1 MLIIG
6 IHLSALQST
15 DIKIDHRAIRG
26 LKHESDNSLR
36 NPKSDMGLTQIENIV
51 PGARWLRGYNAQYA
65 VADLIAGITVGL
77 TVLPQGLAYATL
89 AGLEPQYGLYSA
101 FVGGLV
107 YALLGGCREV
117 TIGPTALLALMTSR
131 HTGYGGDSGPQFA
144 ILLCFL
150 AGIVELLM
158 AVLRL
163 GALVDLISLP
173 VTVGFTSAT
182 ALIIGASQLKALLG
196 IRGGSGAG
204 FADTIQTVFQNIGS
218 ARMADTVLG
227 FTSIAVL
234 LALRKL
240 KDVKTSPEAGQGR
253 KAFGVACWLIAT
265 ARNAILVLVTSLM
278 AFYFDRQGEKPFV
291 LTGTVRSGIPGFS
304 IPPFSTQIP
313 GANNTTIELSFADMT
328 TELGV
333 NVILVPV
340 IAVLGNV
347 AISKAFGGS
356 GINPTKEL
364 IALSLSNICGSF
376 FSSIPVTGSFSRSA
390 VNHASGVKTPIG
402 GIYTGALV
410 LLALGLLT
418 PYFQFIPKAA
428 LSAVIISAVIF
439 MIEYEVI
446 RPLWR
451 CNKREL
457 VPGAITFVLSLIV
470 GVELGL
476 LAGVLADLSFVVY
489 RTARPI
495 LGVEVA
501 STSSNIQ
508 YIIIRPRHSLL
519 YFPAVE
525 WVRNGISKAI
535 KKHGSIPVVLDC
547 RIVHEFDYTAAIGLG
562 ALNEELDA
570 KKIPL
575 LVLGPS
581 EGIRIMLRETLKS
594 TILEVNTEQDLE
606 AALQD
611 LKCEISK
618 RELRE
623 VVTPLLSPTT
633 DSQPTTRATVDE

>member
-1 MLIIG
+1 M
-6 IHLSALQST
+6 
-15 DIKIDHRAIRG
+15 R
-26 LKHESDNSLR
+26 E
-36 NPKSDMGLTQIENIV
+36 MGLTQVEKII
-51 PGARWLRGYNAQYA
+51 PGARWLRGYNAQFA

-101 FVGGLV
+101 FVGGLI
-107 YALLGGCREV
+107 YALMGGCREV

-131 HTGYGGDSGPQFA
+131 HTGHGGISGPQFA

-150 AGIVELLM
+150 SGIVELLM

-196 IRGGSGAG
+196 IRGGSGSG
-204 FADTIQTVFQNIGS
+204 FAETIQTVIMKFGE
-218 ARMADTVLG
+218 ARIPDSVLG
-227 FTSIAVL
+227 FVSIAVL

-240 KDVKTSPEAGQGR
+240 KDVKTPADAGQGR
-253 KAFGVACWLIAT
+253 KILGVAFWLIAT
-265 ARNAILVLVTSLM
+265 ARNALLVLITSLI
-278 AFYFDRQGEKPFV
+278 AFYFDRQGERPFI
-291 LTGTVRSGIPGFS
+291 LTGTVKSGIPAFAL
-304 IPPFSTQIP
+304 PPFSTEIP
-313 GANNTTIELSFADMT
+313 GPNNTT
-328 TELGV
+328 TEVNFQGMVSEMGV
-333 NVILVPV
+333 NIALVPV

-364 IALSLSNICGSF
+364 IALSLSNVFGSF

-418 PYFQFIPKAA
+418 PYFQYIPKAA

-457 VPGAITFVLSLIV
+457 IPGAVTFVLSLIV

-476 LAGVLADLSFVVY
+476 LAGVLADLAFVVY
-489 RTARPI
+489 RTARPV
-495 LGVEVA
+495 LSVDVESTA
-501 STSSNIQ
+501 SDVQ

-525 WVRNGISKAI
+525 WVRSAISKAI
-535 KKHGSIPVVLDC
+535 KNHGNIPVVLDC
-547 RIVHEFDYTAAIGLG
+547 RIVHEFDYTAATGLG
-562 ALNEELDA
+562 GLRKELDT

-575 LVLGPS
+575 VVLGPS
-581 EGIRIMLRETLKS
+581 SDVRKMLKETLKG
-594 TILEVNTEQDLE
+594 TLLE
-606 AALQD
+606 ANNEQELEAVLLD
-611 LKCEISK
+611 LTSESRKA
-618 RELRE
+618 ELRE
-623 VVTPLLSPTT
+623 VISPLLPSSTSNQI
-633 DSQPTTRATVDE
+633 DQPVALLAEVEE

>member
-1 MLIIG
+1 M
-6 IHLSALQST
+6 
-15 DIKIDHRAIRG
+15 R
-26 LKHESDNSLR
+26 
-36 NPKSDMGLTQIENIV
+36 DMGLTQVEKII
-51 PGARWLRGYNAQYA
+51 PGVRWLRGYNAQFA

-101 FVGGLV
+101 FIGGLV
-107 YALLGGCREV
+107 YALMGGCREV

-150 AGIVELLM
+150 AGLVELLM

-196 IRGGSGAG
+196 IRGGSGSG
-204 FADTIQTVFQNIGS
+204 FAETIKTVIQNIGS
-218 ARMADTVLG
+218 ARVADSILG
-227 FTSIAVL
+227 LTAIAVL

-240 KDVKTSPEAGQGR
+240 KDIKTPAQAGQGR
-253 KAFGVACWLIAT
+253 KALGMALWLIAT
-265 ARNAILVLVTSLM
+265 ARNALLVLVTSLL
-278 AFYFDRQGEKPFV
+278 AFYFDRQGERPFI
-291 LTGTVRSGIPGFS
+291 LTGTVRSGIPAFNL
-304 IPPFSTQIP
+304 PPFSTQISGP
-313 GANNTTIELSFADMT
+313 NNTSTELGFIEMT
-328 TELGV
+328 SELGV
-333 NVILVPV
+333 NVVLVPV

-364 IALSLSNICGSF
+364 VALSLSNIFGSF

-402 GIYTGALV
+402 GIYTTALV

-457 VPGAITFVLSLIV
+457 IPGAITFVLSLII

-476 LAGVLADLSFVVY
+476 LAGVLADLAFVVY

-495 LGVEVA
+495 LSVEVA
-501 STSSNIQ
+501 STPLDVQ

-535 KKHGSIPVVLDC
+535 KKHGNIPVVLDC
-547 RIVHEFDYTAAIGLG
+547 RIVHEFDYTAATGLG
-562 ALNEELDA
+562 ALHKELDA

-581 EGIRIMLRETLKS
+581 DEVRIMLRETLKS
-594 TILEVNTEQDLE
+594 TMLEASTEQELE
-606 AALQD
+606 SVLQG
-611 LKCEISK
+611 LNCESK
-618 RELRE
+618 KYELGE
-623 VVTPLLSPTT
+623 VVTPLLSQTTT
-633 DSQPTTRATVDE
+633 DQAIVRAVVDE

>member
-1 MLIIG
+1 
-6 IHLSALQST
+6 
-15 DIKIDHRAIRG
+15 
-26 LKHESDNSLR
+26 
-36 NPKSDMGLTQIENIV
+36 MGLTQVEKVI

-131 HTGYGGDSGPQFA
+131 HTGYGGNSGPQFA

-150 AGIVELLM
+150 AGVVELLM

-204 FADTIQTVFQNIGS
+204 FTETITTVVKNIEN
-218 ARMADTVLG
+218 ARIPDTVLG
-227 FTSIAVL
+227 LTSIGIL

-240 KDVKTSPEAGQGR
+240 KDVKTAPQASRGR
-253 KAFGVACWLIAT
+253 KALGMALWLIAT
-265 ARNAILVLVTSLM
+265 ARNALLVLVTSLI
-278 AFYFDRQGEKPFV
+278 AFYFDRNGSRPFI
-291 LTGTVRSGIPGFS
+291 LTGTVRSGIPGFHL
-304 IPPFSTQIP
+304 PPFSTQIP
-313 GANNTTIELSFADMT
+313 GANNTVTDWDFLQMASELN
-328 TELGV
+328 V
-333 NVILVPV
+333 NIVLVPV

-364 IALSLSNICGSF
+364 IALSLSNIFGSF

-428 LSAVIISAVIF
+428 LSAVIISAVVF

-457 VPGAITFVLSLIV
+457 VPGAITFVLSLII

-476 LAGVLADLSFVVY
+476 LAGVLADLAFVVY

-495 LGVEVA
+495 LSVDVA
-501 STSSNIQ
+501 TTPSDVQ
-508 YIIIRPRHSLL
+508 YIIIRPRHSLF

-535 KKHGSIPVVLDC
+535 KKHGDIPVVLDC
-547 RIVHEFDYTAAIGLG
+547 RTVHELDYTAATGLG
-562 ALNEELDA
+562 ALRKELDG
-570 KKIPL
+570 KKIPFV
-575 LVLGPS
+575 VLGAS
-581 EGIRIMLRETLKS
+581 DEMQIILRETIKS
-594 TILEVNTEQDLE
+594 TMLE
-606 AALQD
+606 ASNEVELERVLQE
-611 LKCEISK
+611 LSCENNKS
-618 RELRE
+618 ELRD
-623 VVTPLLSPTT
+623 VVTPLLSPTI
-633 DSQPTTRATVDE
+633 DRPKPNATNIVVQCQDERT